1 MTNKEILADYK
12 RELKC
17 AYEQLQKCASVAENA
32 RISEYINNLKVSI
45 EDLEGLVAM
54 DVDSPTGGLAGWL
67 SVL

>member
-12 RELKC
+12 RELKY
-17 AYEQLQKCASVAENA
+17 AYKQLQKCASMEEKAKLG
-32 RISEYINNLKVSI
+32 EYIDNLKVSI